1 MFMFRNKQRLLMD
14 HGALASQAG
23 GGTFASQA
31 LAGLSIITAILHIT
45 TVDDVLLLPL
55 RYRLL

>member
-1 MFMFRNKQRLLMD
+1 MFRNKQRLLMD